1 MGLMVDMYLAMA
13 HCDLKQI
20 AESGQC
26 FRWEASDNKVFHGA
40 TYIVCDGADQAL
52 MGQPADADSGICLR
66 CEYGKTE
73 KWKRYLDFETRYGA
87 IIRSIPAED
96 QYLRAAAEG
105 AAGLRILNADL
116 WEIMVSFII
125 SQNNNIPRIRKSVAA
140 MCEKLGEAREGVCG
154 TYHTFPTPAALADIR
169 ALQGLGL
176 GYRDKYIACLAQNV
190 LDGKIDLA
198 ALQQMPTEAAH
209 TYLKSIFGI
218 GEKVSNCIL
227 LFGLGRKEAFPVD
240 TWIKK
245 IIAREYAGKFPVELY
260 PQTAGVIQ
268 QYMFYAER
276 KQKADR
282 RNRNGNHSI

>member
-1 MGLMVDMYLAMA
+1 MEKCLLISN
-13 HCDLKQI
+13 HFNLRQI

-26 FRWEASDNKVFHGA
+26 FRWKATDHPSFPSGA
-40 TYIVCDGADQAL
+40 YIVCDGADQAL
-52 MGQPADADSGICLR
+52 LGQVDDGVELW
-66 CEYGKTE
+66 CEDNKLNR
-73 KWKRYLDFETRYGA
+73 WRHYLDAGTDYGA
-87 IIRSIPAED
+87 IIRSIPAKD
-96 QYLRAAAEG
+96 HYLRAAAES
-105 AAGLRILNADL
+105 AAGLRILHADL

-125 SQNNNIPRIRKSVAA
+125 SQNNNIPRIKKTIAA
-140 MCEKLGEAREGVCG
+140 MCKKLGEAREGVYG
-154 TYHTFPTPAALADIR
+154 TYHTFPTPAALVNLQ

-176 GYRDKYIACLAQNV
+176 GYRDKYIARLAQNV
-190 LDGKIDLA
+190 CYGKIDLA
-198 ALQQMPTEAAH
+198 AIQQMPTEAAH

-276 KQKADR
+276 SCR
-282 RNRNGNHSI
+282 E

>member
-1 MGLMVDMYLAMA
+1 MKKLYLTMP
-13 HCDLKQI
+13 HCNLRQI

-26 FRWEASDNKVFHGA
+26 FRWEVSDSVPYTRGGY
-40 TYIVCDGADQAL
+40 TVCDGADQAL
-52 MGQPADADSGICLR
+52 LGQLGDGIALY
-66 CEYGKTE
+66 CESDRVN
-73 KWKRYLDFETRYGA
+73 KWLHYLDVGTDYGE
-87 IIRSIPAED
+87 IIRSIPTKD
-96 QYLRAAAEG
+96 KYLRTAAES

-140 MCEKLGEAREGVCG
+140 MCEKLGESREGVCG
-154 TYHTFPTPAALADIR
+154 TYHTFPAPAALADLR

-176 GYRDKYIACLAQNV
+176 GYRDKYIARLAQNV
-190 LDGKIDLA
+190 CAGTIDLA
-198 ALQQMPTEAAH
+198 ALQKMPTEAAH

-240 TWIKK
+240 TWMKK

-276 KQKADR
+276 QQKGSR
-282 RNRNGNHSI
+282 KEKRND

>member
-1 MGLMVDMYLAMA
+1 MEKIYLTMT
-13 HCDLKQI
+13 HCNLRQI

-26 FRWEASDNKVFHGA
+26 FRWEAAAGA
-40 TYIVCDGADQAL
+40 PYGSAYAVCDGADQAL
-52 MGQPADADSGICLR
+52 LRQLSDGIALC
-66 CEYGKTE
+66 CESDRVN
-73 KWKRYLDFETRYGA
+73 KWLCYLDAETDYGE
-87 IIRSIPAED
+87 IISSIPSKD
-96 QYLRAAAEG
+96 KYLRAAAES

-140 MCEKLGEAREGVCG
+140 MCEKLGEAREGVYS
-154 TYHTFPTPAALADIR
+154 TYHTFPTPAALVNLQ

-176 GYRDKYIACLAQNV
+176 GYRDKYIARLAQNV
-190 LDGKIDLA
+190 CYGKIDLA

-240 TWIKK
+240 TWMKK

-276 KQKADR
+276 ITKK
-282 RNRNGNHSI
+282 

>member
-1 MGLMVDMYLAMA
+1 MEKIYLTIPYCNL
-13 HCDLKQI
+13 HQI

-26 FRWEASDNKVFHGA
+26 FRWETAASVP
-40 TYIVCDGADQAL
+40 YIGGGYTVCDGADQAL
-52 MGQPADADSGICLR
+52 LGQLNDGIVLC
-66 CEYGKTE
+66 CESDRVN
-73 KWKRYLDFETRYGA
+73 KWLRYLDAGTDYGA

-96 QYLRAAAEG
+96 HYLRAAAES

-140 MCEKLGEAREGVCG
+140 MCKKLGEAREGVYG
-154 TYHTFPTPAALADIR
+154 TYHTFPTPAALVNLQ

-198 ALQQMPTEAAH
+198 ALQQMSTEAAH

-276 KQKADR
+276 QRKGEKK
-282 RNRNGNHSI
+282 

>member
-1 MGLMVDMYLAMA
+1 MEKIYLEIS
-13 HCDLKQI
+13 HCNLRQI

-26 FRWEASDNKVFHGA
+26 FRWEKSQPGLKYV
-40 TYIVCDGADQAL
+40 VCDGADQAVL
-52 MGQPADADSGICLR
+52 WQQADGVIAR
-66 CEYGKTE
+66 CENGKAA
-73 KWKRYLDFETRYGA
+73 KWLHYLDAGTDYGE
-87 IIRSIPAED
+87 IINSIPAKD
-96 QYLRAAAEG
+96 KYLRAAAES

-140 MCEKLGEAREGVCG
+140 MCEKLGEAREGVYG
-154 TYHTFPTPAALADIR
+154 TYHTFPTPAALVNLQ

-176 GYRDKYIACLAQNV
+176 GYRDKYIARLAQNV
-190 LDGKIDLA
+190 CYGKIDLA

-240 TWIKK
+240 TWMKK

-276 KQKADR
+276 QRKGEK
-282 RNRNGNHSI
+282 NGTGCICGKMPV

>member
-1 MGLMVDMYLAMA
+1 MEKIYLEIS
-13 HCDLKQI
+13 HCNLRQI

-26 FRWEASDNKVFHGA
+26 FRWEKSQPGLKYV
-40 TYIVCDGADQAL
+40 VCDGADQAVL
-52 MGQPADADSGICLR
+52 WQQADGVIAR
-66 CEYGKTE
+66 CENGKAA
-73 KWKRYLDFETRYGA
+73 KWLHYLDAGTDYGE
-87 IIRSIPAED
+87 IINSIPAKD
-96 QYLRAAAEG
+96 KYLRAAAES

-140 MCEKLGEAREGVCG
+140 MCEKLGEAREGVYG
-154 TYHTFPTPAALADIR
+154 TYHTFPTPAALVNLQ

-176 GYRDKYIACLAQNV
+176 GYRDKYIARLAQNV
-190 LDGKIDLA
+190 CYGKIDLA

-240 TWIKK
+240 TWMKK

-276 KQKADR
+276 SRK
-282 RNRNGNHSI
+282 